1 MNDALYYGTLA
12 LAGTG
17 FLLLGLAWRIGVHGD
32 LALISNYRAHPER
45 YPDGP
50 ALGRWMAWTLALGGV
65 SFLLCAIAVFAGEIG
80 PQVMGPWAG
89 ATGAFLGLAAL
100 AGLARY
106 RRKPPPGLAATGHR
120 RR

>member
-1 MNDALYYGTLA
+1 VNDALYFGTVA
-12 LAGTG
+12 LAGAG
-17 FLLLGLAWRIGVHGD
+17 FLLLGLAWMIGVQGV
-32 LALISNYRAHPER
+32 LSLISNYRAHPER

-50 ALGRWMAWTLALGGV
+50 GLGRWMAWTLALGGS

-80 PQVMGPWAG
+80 PQVMGPWTG
-89 ATGAFLGLAAL
+89 ATGAFLGLGVF

-106 RRKPPPGLAATGHR
+106 RRMPRPGQAATGHR